1 MNEQNFIPG
10 VPMEPEP
17 DRLYAVLSQQQ
28 SGVAVGTILRGED
41 ANWKA
46 GNIIGHWPMP
56 MTMAANVARALN
68 RRGSFTFH
76 NFTM

>member
-28 SGVAVGTILRGED
+28 SGVAVGTITGRV
-41 ANWKA
+41 
-46 GNIIGHWPMP
+46 P
-56 MTMAANVARALN
+56 
-68 RRGSFTFH
+68 
-76 NFTM
+76 